1 MGIFDGY
8 IASSMGRK
16 AYGLHLVG
24 NRLYDQGKADEARAK
39 HEQAFACYQKAMAA
53 GCDKPAYLMA
63 YGVLLLRRRD
73 FEAAREMF
81 LKAERSKAL
90 TKEERR
96 QLRINYGICQWKLG
110 NLDQAIEQLTIA
122 SREGKTSLIY
132 GSLGYMLIEKG
143 SRTGDFSEAL
153 AFNAEALDY
162 DDADAVV
169 LDNMGQLHL
178 RMGERAKAKEFFEKA
193 HEAKPAQVDTLYYLA
208 KLAGEDGER
217 DKALSYLDTALSGNF
232 SALSTISREQ
242 AQALKDEL
250 EAK

>member
-1 MGIFDGY
+1 MNNSNYLIPY
-8 IASSMGRK
+8 VIE
-16 AYGLHLVG
+16 
-24 NRLYDQGKADEARAK
+24 QGERD
-39 HEQAFACYQKAMAA
+39 
-53 GCDKPAYLMA
+53 
-63 YGVLLLRRRD
+63 RD
-73 FEAAREMF
+73 FA
-81 LKAERSKAL
+81 K
-90 TKEERR
+90 
-96 QLRINYGICQWKLG
+96 
-110 NLDQAIEQLTIA
+110 
-122 SREGKTSLIY
+122 
-132 GSLGYMLIEKG
+132 
-143 SRTGDFSEAL
+143 AL
-153 AFNAEALDY
+153 AFNTEALDY
-162 DDADAVV
+162 DDEDAVV